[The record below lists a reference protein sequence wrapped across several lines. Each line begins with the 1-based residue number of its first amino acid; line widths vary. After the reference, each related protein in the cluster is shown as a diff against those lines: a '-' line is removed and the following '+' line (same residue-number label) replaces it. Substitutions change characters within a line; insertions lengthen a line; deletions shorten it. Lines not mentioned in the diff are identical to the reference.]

1 MQVCYMLLVRK
12 VFCRYLQLMEVVALM
27 FTVFVSSTTKFK
39 VAGHC
44 CDNFGVAIIQRHK
57 VRKVTAM

>member
-1 MQVCYMLLVRK
+1 MLLVRK

-44 CDNFGVAIIQRHK
+44 CDNFGVAIIHRDIK
-57 VRKVTAM
+57 SGR